1 MSPSVWLVTGCSS
14 GFGSAFVHEIL
25 SRGDKVI
32 ATGRNASTKLAH
44 LGDTGAAILDLD
56 VTAPQEEID
65 EKIKQAIAVYGQI
78 DVLVNNAGYVQLG
91 FVEGTPRETYIS
103 QLNTN
108 FFGAI
113 SVTTALLPHF
123 RARRTGRI
131 AFLNSIFA
139 WSTVVAGAPYA
150 VSKQA
155 LNAFAL
161 SLHEEVR
168 GFGIK
173 VVSFEVGH
181 FRTPVLSKSQ
191 MKVEVGAVAGMEDY
205 KPLVRGWMERSGGMS
220 GNQPGDPKL
229 GISRMVDVLRGEGFA
244 RGKPFP
250 LRLPIGSDAVEIVKK
265 TCEDTLKNLEE
276 WRELSVSTDFDEPKR
291 GPWAVAREKG
301 KM

>member
-1 MSPSVWLVTGCSS
+1 MPPSVWLVTGCSS
-14 GFGSAFVHEIL
+14 GFGTAFVHEIL

-44 LGDTGAAILDLD
+44 LKNTGAAILDLD
-56 VTAPQEEID
+56 VTAPQGEID
-65 EKIKQAIAVYGQI
+65 GKIRQAVDVYGQI

-91 FVEGTPRETYIS
+91 FVEGMSRETYIT

-113 SVTTALLPHF
+113 AVTTALLPHF

-131 AFLNSIFA
+131 AFLNSIFT
-139 WSTVVAGAPYA
+139 WSTGVAGAPYA

-155 LNAFAL
+155 LTAFAL
-161 SLHEEVR
+161 SLHEE
-168 GFGIK
+168 

-205 KPLVRGWMERSGGMS
+205 KPLLRGWMEGSGRMS

-244 RGKPFP
+244 KGKPFP
-250 LRLPIGSDAVEIVKK
+250 VRLPIGSDAVEIVKK
-265 TCEDTLKNLEE
+265 TCEETLKNLEE
-276 WRELSVSTDFDEPKR
+276 WRELSVSTDFDGPKR
-291 GPWAVAREKG
+291 GPWAVGGKGREKG
-301 KM
+301 KI